1 MKHLIKITYLYP
13 NQLKQNFGIIQKVHL
28 ATAAY
33 QFKVERPIYYPDRR
47 NEKLRIDGQQ
57 KSELITESK
66 QPKQLPKDYYYK
78 VLGLQRQAT
87 TQEIK
92 AAYYALA
99 KRFHPDSTNFKDNK
113 EISKRF
119 EEISNA
125 YHILTDETKRLEY
138 DQLGQVRDEEQF
150 LNNMNT
156 KNHGK
161 EYTIK
166 IPNVLKS
173 FKDLTASKAT
183 SIPTMTAPSINDDIR
198 HFVNSEQ
205 KLDITFLESVHGVKR
220 NIDLKYLIKCPQ
232 CNGNSLRMA
241 GRTSVEPCRKCN
253 GYGQLKKKTATY
265 TAVSVCDQCNG
276 KRFVNR
282 NQCDLCECRGF
293 VQESNRI
300 TIHIPAGV
308 KTGDVMSVENS
319 KNGQRLSYRI
329 QVQESDYYHRIG
341 NNVVTEKYVN
351 LTEAI
356 LGGTVKVRGIYENLD
371 LKIEPGTESHTKIT
385 LKGKGIRSRGDGAGD
400 HIVVIKI
407 RIPRNLTM
415 KQRQLILALS
425 KTENPTFDGTI

>member
-1 MKHLIKITYLYP
+1 MKHLIKSYKYSCLM
-13 NQLKQNFGIIQKVHL
+13 QNFGHYQSGTF

-33 QFKVERPIYYPDRR
+33 QFKTDKVIYYPDRR
-47 NEKLRIDGQQ
+47 NEKLRINGQ
-57 KSELITESK
+57 KNSELITESK
-66 QPKQLPKDYYYK
+66 QQKQLPKDYYYK
-78 VLGLQRQAT
+78 VLGLRRQAT
-87 TQEIK
+87 MQEIK
-92 AAYYALA
+92 AAYYAQA
-99 KRFHPDSTNFKDNK
+99 KRFHPDSSNFNNN
-113 EISKRF
+113 EQISKRF

-125 YHILTDETKRLEY
+125 YHILTDESKRLEY
-138 DQLGQVRDEEQF
+138 DQLGQVQNEEQF
-150 LNNMNT
+150 LNNVNA
-156 KNHGK
+156 KCQGR

-166 IPNVLKS
+166 IPNVLTN
-173 FKDLTASKAT
+173 FKELAKQKENS
-183 SIPTMTAPSINDDIR
+183 PSTINDDIR
-198 HFVNSEQ
+198 NMVNSEQ

-220 NIDLKYLIKCPQ
+220 IVDLKYLVKCPQ

-253 GYGQLKKKTATY
+253 GNGQLKKKTATY

-319 KNGQRLSYRI
+319 KNGQRLHYRI
-329 QVQESDYYHRIG
+329 HVQESNYYQRIG
-341 NNVVTEKYVN
+341 NNVITEKYIN

-356 LGGTVKVRGIYENLD
+356 LGATVKVRGIYENLD
-371 LKIEPGTESHTKIT
+371 MNIEPGTESHTRIT
-385 LKGKGIRSRGDGAGD
+385 LKGKGIRSRCDGIGD
-400 HIVVIKI
+400 HIVIVKI
-407 RIPRNLTM
+407 HIPRNLTM
-415 KQRQLILALS
+415 KQRQLILALA